1 MKIIE
6 TPMLLFQFA
15 VYWLTEWH
23 QRMWKGRGYSI
34 GDSRY
39 RAICVLM
46 IVQMAWIGM
55 LFTFITN
62 VVLAYPVHAHHTS
75 SFEKLYTL
83 ASIAVL
89 FAVNWLM
96 LGPRKR
102 VEHYKRI
109 FDHWDQRRCTRW
121 KLCTAFLGGLGIVLF
136 FIGLL
141 VRLKMRAP

>member
-34 GDSRY
+34 GD
-39 RAICVLM
+39 
-46 IVQMAWIGM
+46 WIGM